1 MRMWLGPIGFL
12 RRGPAQAPV
21 PTAAAAA
28 VDVAAGQADEAPA
41 SDDSDRLL
49 RELAGSALLVARG
62 SARCVIVC
70 NAPAS
75 IDFDEV
81 GLIAD
86 TLGVRIEPVVRVGG
100 GGFDFRIRR
109 LEPAGG

>member
-1 MRMWLGPIGFL
+1 MWLGPIGYL
-12 RRGPAQAPV
+12 RRGSAQAPA
-21 PTAAAAA
+21 PTAAVAPLD
-28 VDVAAGQADEAPA
+28 VDDAEDERA
-41 SDDSDRLL
+41 SDASDRLL
-49 RELAGSALLVARG
+49 RELAGSALLVTRGGAR
-62 SARCVIVC
+62 SVIVC
-70 NAPAS
+70 NAPAE

-100 GGFDFRIRR
+100 GGFDFRIRP